1 MKLKRSEK
9 AITKLNVA
17 IIVTVIV
24 VIIFCVVIYLTVQ
37 NNTSKETNFIYL
49 KSVLSAKIDNEVL
62 KKENYVF
69 TSYEE
74 YKKVFGTDKLSES
87 DFKNNNYLLLSISYN
102 PCSEKEITPTNYS
115 VNGNNIKVAVTY
127 KRTCGIC
134 ASENVYYLLKVNKNI
149 TSPNVNIE
157 YKELSREECNSNGIY
172 KVDKP
177 LIYLYPTVDTRV
189 NVKLGRS
196 EALTSTYPKYKDS
209 WNVLAKPDGELTD
222 YKGRTFYGLY
232 WEGYNTIDVTFEDGF
247 VVKKDDLIPF
257 LEEKLSILGLTEREA
272 NEFIIYWL
280 PKLEENEYNLIRF
293 ESIDKINKNMPL
305 IINPKP
311 DTVIRILMEYK
322 KVDKDTKVKTQ
333 ALVTP
338 VRKGFTVVEWGGT
351 IVK

>member
-9 AITKLNVA
+9 EITKLNIAVMA
-17 IIVTVIV
+17 IVLVI
-24 VIIFCVVIYLTVQ
+24 IIFCVVIYFTVQ
-37 NNTSKETNFIYL
+37 NNTSKETGFIYL

-62 KKENYVF
+62 KKENYIF

-87 DFKNNNYLLLSISYN
+87 DFKNSNYLLLNISYD
-102 PCSEKEITPTNYS
+102 PCSEKEITPTNYL
-115 VNGNNIKVAVTY
+115 VAGNNIKVSITY
-127 KRTCGIC
+127 KSTCGGC
-134 ASENVYYLLKVNKNI
+134 ASENVYYLLKVDKNI
-149 TSPNVNIE
+149 TSPNVDIE
-157 YKELSREECNSNGIY
+157 YKETSKEECNPNISY
-172 KVDKP
+172 KP
-177 LIYLYPTVDTRV
+177 LIYLYPTADTKV

-209 WNVLAKPDGELTD
+209 WNVLAKTDGELID
-222 YKGRTFYGLY
+222 DKGRSYYGLY

-247 VVKKDDLIPF
+247 VVGRDNLIPF
-257 LEEKLSILGLTEREA
+257 LEEKLRILGLTEREA

-293 ESIDKINKNMPL
+293 ESIDKINKDMPL

-311 DTVIRILMEYK
+311 DTVIRVLMEYK
-322 KVDKDTKVKTQ
+322 KADKDTKVKTQ
-333 ALVTP
+333 ELVTP
-338 VRKGFTVVEWGGT
+338 VRKGFTVVEWGGS

>member
-1 MKLKRSEK
+1 MKLKRNKKET
-9 AITKLNVA
+9 TKLNMA
-17 IIVTVIV
+17 IIIIVLV
-24 VIIFCVVIYLTVQ
+24 VIIFCVVIYFTVQ
-37 NNTSKETNFIYL
+37 NNTSEEMDFIYL
-49 KSVLSAKIDNEVL
+49 KSIPSYKIADEIL
-62 KKENYVF
+62 KKDNYVF

-74 YKKVFGTDKLSES
+74 YKKVFGTDKLSEI
-87 DFKNNNYLLLSISYN
+87 DFKNNNYLLINISYN
-102 PCSEKEITPTNYS
+102 PCGEKVTPTNYS

-127 KRTCGIC
+127 KGTCGVCIR
-134 ASENVYYLLKVNKNI
+134 ENVYYLLKVDKNI

-157 YKELSREECNSNGIY
+157 YKETSREECNPNIDY
-172 KVDKP
+172 KP
-177 LIYLYPTVDTRV
+177 LIYLYPTVDTKV

-209 WNVLAKPDGELTD
+209 WNVLAKPTGELVD
-222 YKGRTFYGLY
+222 DKGRSFYGLY

-247 VVKKDDLIPF
+247 VVGKDDLIPF

-293 ESIDKINKNMPL
+293 ESIDKINKDMPI
-305 IINPKP
+305 IINPNP

-322 KVDKDTKVKTQ
+322 KADKDAKVKTQ
-333 ALVTP
+333 ELVTS

-351 IVK
+351 LVK

>member
-1 MKLKRSEK
+1 MKLKRSKKE
-9 AITKLNVA
+9 ATKLNIA
-17 IIVTVIV
+17 IIVTVLV
-24 VIIFCVVIYLTVQ
+24 VIIFCVVIYFTIH
-37 NNTSKETNFIYL
+37 NNTRKETNFIYL
-49 KSVLSAKIDNEVL
+49 KSVLSNKVDNEIL
-62 KKENYVF
+62 KKDNYVF

-74 YKKVFGTDKLSES
+74 YKKVFGTLKLSEN
-87 DFKNNNYLLLSISYN
+87 DFKDNNYLLLNIGYD
-102 PCSEKEITPTNYS
+102 PCNEKEITQTNYS
-115 VNGNNIKVAVTY
+115 VNGNNIKVSISY
-127 KRTCGIC
+127 KSTCGVC
-134 ASENVYYLLKVNKNI
+134 AKENVYYLLKVNKNI

-157 YKELSREECNSNGIY
+157 YKEMSKEDCNPNMAY
-172 KVDKP
+172 KP
-177 LIYLYPTVDTRV
+177 LIYLYPTVDTKV

-209 WNVLAKPDGELTD
+209 WNVLAKPTGELID
-222 YKGRTFYGLY
+222 DKGRSFYGLY

-257 LEEKLSILGLTEREA
+257 LEEKLSALGLNEREA

-311 DTVIRILMEYK
+311 DTVIRILIEYK
-322 KVDKDTKVKTQ
+322 KADKDTKVKTQ

-338 VRKGFTVVEWGGT
+338 VRKGFTVVEWGDT

>member
-49 KSVLSAKIDNEVL
+49 KSLLSAKIDNEVL

-102 PCSEKEITPTNYS
+102 PCSEKKITPTNYS
-115 VNGNNIKVAVTY
+115 VNGNNIKVTVTY
-127 KRTCGIC
+127 KSTCGGC

-157 YKELSREECNSNGIY
+157 YKEISKEECNPNIDY
-172 KVDKP
+172 KP
-177 LIYLYPTVDTRV
+177 LIYLYPTVDTKV

-209 WNVLAKPDGELTD
+209 WNVLAKPDGELID
-222 YKGRTFYGLY
+222 DKGRTFYGLY

-247 VVKKDDLIPF
+247 VVGRDNLIPF

-272 NEFIIYWL
+272 NEFIIYWI

-311 DTVIRILMEYK
+311 DTVIRILIEYK
-322 KVDKDTKVKTQ
+322 KADKDTKVKTQ

>member
-1 MKLKRSEK
+1 MKLKRSKKE
-9 AITKLNVA
+9 ATKLNIA
-17 IIVTVIV
+17 IIVTVLI
-24 VIIFCVVIYLTVQ
+24 VIIFCIAIYFTIH
-37 NNTSKETNFIYL
+37 NNTRKETNFIYL
-49 KSVLSAKIDNEVL
+49 KSVLSNKVDNEIL
-62 KKENYVF
+62 KKDNYVF

-74 YKKVFGTDKLSES
+74 YKKVFGTLKLSEN
-87 DFKNNNYLLLSISYN
+87 DFKDNNYLLLNIGYD
-102 PCSEKEITPTNYS
+102 PCNEKEITPTNYS
-115 VNGNNIKVAVTY
+115 VNGNNIKVSITY
-127 KRTCGIC
+127 KSTCGIC

-157 YKELSREECNSNGIY
+157 YKAISKEECNPNIDY
-172 KVDKP
+172 KP
-177 LIYLYPTVDTRV
+177 LIYLYPTVDTKV

-209 WNVLAKPDGELTD
+209 WNVLAKPDGELID
-222 YKGRTFYGLY
+222 DKGRSFYGLY

-247 VVKKDDLIPF
+247 VVGRDNLIPF

-293 ESIDKINKNMPL
+293 ESIDKINKDMPL

-322 KVDKDTKVKTQ
+322 KADKDTKVKTQ

>member
-1 MKLKRSEK
+1 MKLKRSKKE
-9 AITKLNVA
+9 ATKLNIA
-17 IIVTVIV
+17 IIVTVLV
-24 VIIFCVVIYLTVQ
+24 VIIFCVVIYFTIH
-37 NNTSKETNFIYL
+37 NNTRKETNFIYL
-49 KSVLSAKIDNEVL
+49 KSVLSNKVDNEIL
-62 KKENYVF
+62 KKDNYVF

-74 YKKVFGTDKLSES
+74 YKKVFGTLKLSEN
-87 DFKNNNYLLLSISYN
+87 DFKDNNYLLLNIGYD
-102 PCSEKEITPTNYS
+102 PCNEKEITPTNYS
-115 VNGNNIKVAVTY
+115 VNGNNIKVSITY
-127 KRTCGIC
+127 KSTCGVC
-134 ASENVYYLLKVNKNI
+134 AKENVYYLLKVNKNI

-157 YKELSREECNSNGIY
+157 YKAISKEECNPNMAY
-172 KVDKP
+172 KP
-177 LIYLYPTVDTRV
+177 LIYLYPTVDTKV

-209 WNVLAKPDGELTD
+209 WNVLAKPDGELID
-222 YKGRTFYGLY
+222 DKGRTFYGLY

-247 VVKKDDLIPF
+247 VVRRDNLIPF

-322 KVDKDTKVKTQ
+322 KADKDTKVKTQ

>member
-1 MKLKRSEK
+1 MKLKRSKKE
-9 AITKLNVA
+9 ATKLNIA
-17 IIVTVIV
+17 IIVTVLV
-24 VIIFCVVIYLTVQ
+24 VIIFCVVIYFTIH
-37 NNTSKETNFIYL
+37 NNTRKETNFIYL
-49 KSVLSAKIDNEVL
+49 KSVLSNKVDNEIL
-62 KKENYVF
+62 KKDNYVF

-74 YKKVFGTDKLSES
+74 YKKVFGTLKLSEN
-87 DFKNNNYLLLSISYN
+87 DFKDNNYLLLNIASD
-102 PCSEKEITPTNYS
+102 PCNEKEITPTNYS
-115 VNGNNIKVAVTY
+115 VNGNNIKVSITY
-127 KRTCGIC
+127 KSTCGVC
-134 ASENVYYLLKVNKNI
+134 AKENVYYLLKVNKNI

-157 YKELSREECNSNGIY
+157 YKAISKEECNPNIDY
-172 KVDKP
+172 KP
-177 LIYLYPTVDTRV
+177 LIYLYPTVDTKV

-209 WNVLAKPDGELTD
+209 WNVLAKPDGELID
-222 YKGRTFYGLY
+222 DKGRTFYGLY

-247 VVKKDDLIPF
+247 VVGRDNLIPF

-322 KVDKDTKVKTQ
+322 KADKDTKVKTQ

>member
-49 KSVLSAKIDNEVL
+49 KSVLSAKIDNEEL

-102 PCSEKEITPTNYS
+102 PCSEKKITPTNYS
-115 VNGNNIKVAVTY
+115 VNGNNIKVTVTY
-127 KRTCGIC
+127 KSTCGGC

-157 YKELSREECNSNGIY
+157 YKAISKEECNPNIDY
-172 KVDKP
+172 KP
-177 LIYLYPTVDTRV
+177 LIYLYPTVDTKV

-209 WNVLAKPDGELTD
+209 WNVLAKPDGELID
-222 YKGRTFYGLY
+222 DKGRTFYGLY

-247 VVKKDDLIPF
+247 VVGRDNLIPF
-257 LEEKLSILGLTEREA
+257 LEEKLTILGLTEREA

-293 ESIDKINKNMPL
+293 ESIDKINKDMPL

-322 KVDKDTKVKTQ
+322 KADKDTKVKTQ

>member
-49 KSVLSAKIDNEVL
+49 KSLLSAKIDNEVL

-102 PCSEKEITPTNYS
+102 PCSEKKITSTNYS
-115 VNGNNIKVAVTY
+115 VNGNNIKVTVTY
-127 KRTCGIC
+127 KSTCGGC

-157 YKELSREECNSNGIY
+157 YKEISKEECNPNIDY
-172 KVDKP
+172 KP
-177 LIYLYPTVDTRV
+177 LIYLYPTVDTKV

-209 WNVLAKPDGELTD
+209 WNVLAKPDGELID
-222 YKGRTFYGLY
+222 DKGRTFYGLY

-247 VVKKDDLIPF
+247 VVGRDNLIPF

-293 ESIDKINKNMPL
+293 ESIDKINKDMPL

-322 KVDKDTKVKTQ
+322 KADKDTKVKTQ

>member
-9 AITKLNVA
+9 EITKLNIAVIA
-17 IIVTVIV
+17 IVLVI
-24 VIIFCVVIYLTVQ
+24 IIFCVVIYFTIH
-37 NNTSKETNFIYL
+37 NNTRKEDDFIYL
-49 KSVLSAKIDNEVL
+49 KSVLSNKVDNEIL
-62 KKENYVF
+62 KKDNYVF

-87 DFKNNNYLLLSISYN
+87 DFKNSNYLLLNISYN
-102 PCSEKEITPTNYS
+102 HCSEKEITPTNYS
-115 VNGNNIKVAVTY
+115 VNGNNIKVSITY
-127 KRTCGIC
+127 KSTCGVC
-134 ASENVYYLLKVNKNI
+134 AKENVYYLLKVNKNI

-157 YKELSREECNSNGIY
+157 YKAISKEECNPNIDY
-172 KVDKP
+172 KP
-177 LIYLYPTVDTRV
+177 LIYLYPTVDTKV

-209 WNVLAKPDGELTD
+209 WNVLAKPTGELID
-222 YKGRTFYGLY
+222 DKGRTFYGLY

-247 VVKKDDLIPF
+247 VVGKDDLIPF
-257 LEEKLSILGLTEREA
+257 LEEKLSTLGLNEREA

-322 KVDKDTKVKTQ
+322 KADKDTKVKTQ

>member
-49 KSVLSAKIDNEVL
+49 KSLLSAKIDNEVL

-102 PCSEKEITPTNYS
+102 PCSEKKITPTNYS
-115 VNGNNIKVAVTY
+115 VNGNNIKVTVTY
-127 KRTCGIC
+127 KSTCGGC

-157 YKELSREECNSNGIY
+157 YKEISKEECNPNIDY
-172 KVDKP
+172 KP
-177 LIYLYPTVDTRV
+177 LIYLYPTVDTKV

-209 WNVLAKPDGELTD
+209 WNVLAKPDGELID
-222 YKGRTFYGLY
+222 DKGRTFYGLY

-247 VVKKDDLIPF
+247 VVGRNNLIPF

-293 ESIDKINKNMPL
+293 ESIDKINKDMPL

-322 KVDKDTKVKTQ
+322 KADKDTKVKTQ

>member
-1 MKLKRSEK
+1 MKLKRSKKE
-9 AITKLNVA
+9 ATKLNIA
-17 IIVTVIV
+17 IIVTVLI
-24 VIIFCVVIYLTVQ
+24 VIIFCIAIYFTIH
-37 NNTSKETNFIYL
+37 NNTRKETNFIYL
-49 KSVLSAKIDNEVL
+49 KSVLSNKVDNEIL
-62 KKENYVF
+62 KKDNYVF

-74 YKKVFGTDKLSES
+74 YKKVFGTLKLSEN
-87 DFKNNNYLLLSISYN
+87 DFKDNNYLLLNIGSD
-102 PCSEKEITPTNYS
+102 PCNEKEITPTNYS
-115 VNGNNIKVAVTY
+115 VNVNNIKVSITY
-127 KRTCGIC
+127 KSTCGVC
-134 ASENVYYLLKVNKNI
+134 AKENVYYLLKVNKNI

-157 YKELSREECNSNGIY
+157 YKAISKEECNPNIDY
-172 KVDKP
+172 KP
-177 LIYLYPTVDTRV
+177 LIYLYPTVDTKV

-209 WNVLAKPDGELTD
+209 WNVLAKPDGELID
-222 YKGRTFYGLY
+222 DKGRTFYGLY

-247 VVKKDDLIPF
+247 VVGRDNLIPF
-257 LEEKLSILGLTEREA
+257 LEEKLSVLGLTEREA

-322 KVDKDTKVKTQ
+322 KADKDTKVKTQ

>member
-49 KSVLSAKIDNEVL
+49 KSLLSAKIDNEVL

-102 PCSEKEITPTNYS
+102 PCSEKKITPTNYS
-115 VNGNNIKVAVTY
+115 VNGNNIKVTVTY
-127 KRTCGIC
+127 KSTCGGC

-157 YKELSREECNSNGIY
+157 YKEISKEECNPNIDY
-172 KVDKP
+172 KP
-177 LIYLYPTVDTRV
+177 LIYLYPTVDTKV

-209 WNVLAKPDGELTD
+209 WNVLAKPDGELID
-222 YKGRTFYGLY
+222 DKGRTFYGLY

-247 VVKKDDLIPF
+247 VVGRDNLIPF

-293 ESIDKINKNMPL
+293 ESIDKINKDMPL

-322 KVDKDTKVKTQ
+322 KADKDTKVKTQ

>member
-102 PCSEKEITPTNYS
+102 PCNEKEITPTNYS
-115 VNGNNIKVAVTY
+115 VNGNNIKVSITY
-127 KRTCGIC
+127 KSTCGVC
-134 ASENVYYLLKVNKNI
+134 AKENVYYLLKVNKNI

-157 YKELSREECNSNGIY
+157 YKAISKEECNPNIDY
-172 KVDKP
+172 KP
-177 LIYLYPTVDTRV
+177 LIYLYPTVDTKV

-209 WNVLAKPDGELTD
+209 WNVLAKPDGE
-222 YKGRTFYGLY
+222 
-232 WEGYNTIDVTFEDGF
+232 
-247 VVKKDDLIPF
+247 
-257 LEEKLSILGLTEREA
+257 
-272 NEFIIYWL
+272 
-280 PKLEENEYNLIRF
+280 
-293 ESIDKINKNMPL
+293 
-305 IINPKP
+305 
-311 DTVIRILMEYK
+311 
-322 KVDKDTKVKTQ
+322 
-333 ALVTP
+333 
-338 VRKGFTVVEWGGT
+338 
-351 IVK
+351 

>member
-1 MKLKRSEK
+1 MKLKRSKKE
-9 AITKLNVA
+9 ATKLNIA
-17 IIVTVIV
+17 IIVTVLV
-24 VIIFCVVIYLTVQ
+24 VIIFCIAICLTIN
-37 NNTSKETNFIYL
+37 NNTRKETNFIYL
-49 KSVLSAKIDNEVL
+49 KSVLSNEVDNEIL
-62 KKENYVF
+62 KKDNYVF

-74 YKKVFGTDKLSES
+74 YKKVFGTLKLSEN
-87 DFKNNNYLLLSISYN
+87 DFKDNNYLLLNIGYD
-102 PCSEKEITPTNYS
+102 PCTEKEITPTNYS
-115 VNGNNIKVAVTY
+115 VNGNNIKVSISY
-127 KRTCGIC
+127 KSTCGGC
-134 ASENVYYLLKVNKNI
+134 AKENVYYLLKVNKNI
-149 TSPNVNIE
+149 TSPNVDIK
-157 YKELSREECNSNGIY
+157 YKEISKEDCDPNMAY
-172 KVDKP
+172 KP
-177 LIYLYPTVDTRV
+177 LIYLYPTVDTKV

-209 WNVLAKPDGELTD
+209 WNVLAKPDGELID
-222 YKGRTFYGLY
+222 DKGRTFYGLY

-247 VVKKDDLIPF
+247 VVGRDNLIPF

-322 KVDKDTKVKTQ
+322 KADKDTKVKTQ

>member
-1 MKLKRSEK
+1 M
-9 AITKLNVA
+9 A
-17 IIVTVIV
+17 
-24 VIIFCVVIYLTVQ
+24 Y
-37 NNTSKETNFIYL
+37 
-49 KSVLSAKIDNEVL
+49 
-62 KKENYVF
+62 
-69 TSYEE
+69 
-74 YKKVFGTDKLSES
+74 
-87 DFKNNNYLLLSISYN
+87 
-102 PCSEKEITPTNYS
+102 
-115 VNGNNIKVAVTY
+115 
-127 KRTCGIC
+127 
-134 ASENVYYLLKVNKNI
+134 
-149 TSPNVNIE
+149 
-157 YKELSREECNSNGIY
+157 
-172 KVDKP
+172 KP
-177 LIYLYPTVDTRV
+177 LIYLYPTVDTKV

-209 WNVLAKPDGELTD
+209 WNVLAKPTGELID
-222 YKGRTFYGLY
+222 DKGRSFYGLY

-322 KVDKDTKVKTQ
+322 KADKDTKVKTQ

>member
-1 MKLKRSEK
+1 MKLKRSKKE
-9 AITKLNVA
+9 ATKLNIA
-17 IIVTVIV
+17 IIVTVLV
-24 VIIFCVVIYLTVQ
+24 VIIFCVVIYFTIH
-37 NNTSKETNFIYL
+37 NNTRKETNFIYL
-49 KSVLSAKIDNEVL
+49 KSVLSNKVDNEIL
-62 KKENYVF
+62 KKDNYVF

-74 YKKVFGTDKLSES
+74 YKKVFGTLKLSEN
-87 DFKNNNYLLLSISYN
+87 DFKDNNYLLLNIGSE
-102 PCSEKEITPTNYS
+102 PCNEKEITPTNYS
-115 VNGNNIKVAVTY
+115 VNGNNIKVSITY
-127 KRTCGIC
+127 KSTCGVC
-134 ASENVYYLLKVNKNI
+134 AKENVYYLLKVNKNI

-157 YKELSREECNSNGIY
+157 YKAISKEECNPNIDY
-172 KVDKP
+172 KP
-177 LIYLYPTVDTRV
+177 LIYLYPTVDTKV

-209 WNVLAKPDGELTD
+209 WNVLAKPDGELID
-222 YKGRTFYGLY
+222 DKGRTFYGLY

-247 VVKKDDLIPF
+247 VVGRDNLIPF

-293 ESIDKINKNMPL
+293 ESIDKINKDMPL

-311 DTVIRILMEYK
+311 DTVFRILMEYK
-322 KVDKDTKVKTQ
+322 KADKDTKVKTQ

>member
-102 PCSEKEITPTNYS
+102 PCSEKKITPTNYS
-115 VNGNNIKVAVTY
+115 VNGNNIKVTVTY
-127 KRTCGIC
+127 KSTCGGC

-157 YKELSREECNSNGIY
+157 YKAISKEDCNPNMAY
-172 KVDKP
+172 KP
-177 LIYLYPTVDTRV
+177 LIYLYPTVDTKV

-209 WNVLAKPDGELTD
+209 WNVLAKPDGELID
-222 YKGRTFYGLY
+222 DKGRSFYGLY

-257 LEEKLSILGLTEREA
+257 LEEKLSALGLNEREA

-322 KVDKDTKVKTQ
+322 KADKDTKVKTQ

>member
-1 MKLKRSEK
+1 MKLKRSKKE
-9 AITKLNVA
+9 ATKLNIA
-17 IIVTVIV
+17 IIVTVLI
-24 VIIFCVVIYLTVQ
+24 VIIFCIAIYFTIH
-37 NNTSKETNFIYL
+37 NNTRKETNFIYL
-49 KSVLSAKIDNEVL
+49 KSVLSNKVDNEIL
-62 KKENYVF
+62 KKDNYVF

-74 YKKVFGTDKLSES
+74 YKKVFGTLKLSEN
-87 DFKNNNYLLLSISYN
+87 DFKDNNYLLLNIGSD
-102 PCSEKEITPTNYS
+102 PCNEKEITPTNYS
-115 VNGNNIKVAVTY
+115 VNVNNIKVSITY
-127 KRTCGIC
+127 KSTCGVC
-134 ASENVYYLLKVNKNI
+134 AKENVYYLLKVNKNI

-157 YKELSREECNSNGIY
+157 YKAISKEECNPNIDY
-172 KVDKP
+172 KP
-177 LIYLYPTVDTRV
+177 LIYLYPTVDTKV

-209 WNVLAKPDGELTD
+209 WNVLAKPDGELID
-222 YKGRTFYGLY
+222 DKGRTFYGLY

-247 VVKKDDLIPF
+247 VVGRDNLIPF
-257 LEEKLSILGLTEREA
+257 LEEKWSVLGLTEREA

-322 KVDKDTKVKTQ
+322 KADKDTKVKTQ

>member
-1 MKLKRSEK
+1 MKLKRSKKE
-9 AITKLNVA
+9 ATKLNIA
-17 IIVTVIV
+17 IIVTVLI
-24 VIIFCVVIYLTVQ
+24 VIIFCIAIYFTIH
-37 NNTSKETNFIYL
+37 NNTRKETNFIYL
-49 KSVLSAKIDNEVL
+49 KSVLSNKVDNEIL
-62 KKENYVF
+62 KKDNYVF

-74 YKKVFGTDKLSES
+74 YKKVFGTLKLSEN
-87 DFKNNNYLLLSISYN
+87 DFKDNNYLLLNIGYD
-102 PCSEKEITPTNYS
+102 PCTEKEITPTNYS
-115 VNGNNIKVAVTY
+115 VNGNNIKVSITY
-127 KRTCGIC
+127 KSTCGGC
-134 ASENVYYLLKVNKNI
+134 AKENVYYLLKVNKNI

-157 YKELSREECNSNGIY
+157 YKAISKEECNPNIDY
-172 KVDKP
+172 KP
-177 LIYLYPTVDTRV
+177 LIYLYPTVDTKV

-209 WNVLAKPDGELTD
+209 WNVLAKPDGELID
-222 YKGRTFYGLY
+222 DKGRTFYGLY

-247 VVKKDDLIPF
+247 VVGRDNLIPF

-322 KVDKDTKVKTQ
+322 KADKDTKVKTQ

>member
-1 MKLKRSEK
+1 M
-9 AITKLNVA
+9 
-17 IIVTVIV
+17 
-24 VIIFCVVIYLTVQ
+24 IIFCVVIYFTIH
-37 NNTSKETNFIYL
+37 NNTRKETNFIYL
-49 KSVLSAKIDNEVL
+49 KSVLSNKVDNEIL
-62 KKENYVF
+62 KKDNYVF

-74 YKKVFGTDKLSES
+74 YKKVFGTLKLSEN
-87 DFKNNNYLLLSISYN
+87 DFKDNNYLLLNIGYD
-102 PCSEKEITPTNYS
+102 PCNEKEITPTNYS
-115 VNGNNIKVAVTY
+115 VNGNNIKVSITY
-127 KRTCGIC
+127 KSTCGVC
-134 ASENVYYLLKVNKNI
+134 AKENVYYLLKVNKNI

-157 YKELSREECNSNGIY
+157 YKAISKEECNPNIDY
-172 KVDKP
+172 KP
-177 LIYLYPTVDTRV
+177 LIYLYPTVDTKV
-189 NVKLGRS
+189 NVKFGRS

-209 WNVLAKPDGELTD
+209 WNVLAKPDGELID
-222 YKGRTFYGLY
+222 DKGRTFYGLY

-247 VVKKDDLIPF
+247 VVGRDNLIPF

-293 ESIDKINKNMPL
+293 ESIDKINKDMPL

-322 KVDKDTKVKTQ
+322 KADKDTKVKTQ

>member
-49 KSVLSAKIDNEVL
+49 KSLLSAKIDNEVL

-87 DFKNNNYLLLSISYN
+87 DFKNNNYLLLNIGYD
-102 PCSEKEITPTNYS
+102 PCNEKEITPTNYS
-115 VNGNNIKVAVTY
+115 VNGNNIKVSITY
-127 KRTCGIC
+127 KSTCGIC

-157 YKELSREECNSNGIY
+157 YKEISKEECNPNIDY
-172 KVDKP
+172 KP
-177 LIYLYPTVDTRV
+177 LIYLYPTVDTKV

-209 WNVLAKPDGELTD
+209 WNVLAKPDGELID
-222 YKGRTFYGLY
+222 DKGRTFYGLY

-247 VVKKDDLIPF
+247 VVGRDNLIPF

-293 ESIDKINKNMPL
+293 ESIDKINKDMPL

-322 KVDKDTKVKTQ
+322 KADKDTKVKTQ

>member
-1 MKLKRSEK
+1 M
-9 AITKLNVA
+9 
-17 IIVTVIV
+17 
-24 VIIFCVVIYLTVQ
+24 IIFCVVIYFTIH
-37 NNTSKETNFIYL
+37 NNTRKETNFIYL
-49 KSVLSAKIDNEVL
+49 KSVLSNKVDNEIL
-62 KKENYVF
+62 KKDNYVF

-74 YKKVFGTDKLSES
+74 YKKVFGTLKLSEN
-87 DFKNNNYLLLSISYN
+87 DFKDNNYLLLNIGYD
-102 PCSEKEITPTNYS
+102 PCNEKEITPTNYS
-115 VNGNNIKVAVTY
+115 VNGNNIKVSITY
-127 KRTCGIC
+127 KSTCGVC
-134 ASENVYYLLKVNKNI
+134 AKENVYYLLKVNKNI

-157 YKELSREECNSNGIY
+157 YKAISKEECNPNIDY
-172 KVDKP
+172 KP
-177 LIYLYPTVDTRV
+177 LIYLYPTVDTKV
-189 NVKLGRS
+189 NVKFGRS

-209 WNVLAKPDGELTD
+209 WNVLAKPDGELID
-222 YKGRTFYGLY
+222 DKGRTFYGLY

-247 VVKKDDLIPF
+247 VVGRDDLIPF
-257 LEEKLSILGLTEREA
+257 LEEKLSALGLNEREA

-322 KVDKDTKVKTQ
+322 KADKDTKVKTQ

>member
-1 MKLKRSEK
+1 MKLKRSKKE
-9 AITKLNVA
+9 ATKLNIA
-17 IIVTVIV
+17 IIVTVLV
-24 VIIFCVVIYLTVQ
+24 VIIFCVVIYFTIH
-37 NNTSKETNFIYL
+37 NNTRKETNFIYL
-49 KSVLSAKIDNEVL
+49 KSVLSNKVDNEIL
-62 KKENYVF
+62 KKDNYVF

-74 YKKVFGTDKLSES
+74 YKKVFGTLKLSEN
-87 DFKNNNYLLLSISYN
+87 DFKDNNYLLLNIGYD
-102 PCSEKEITPTNYS
+102 PCNEKEITPTNYS
-115 VNGNNIKVAVTY
+115 VNGNNIKVSISY
-127 KRTCGIC
+127 KSTCGGC
-134 ASENVYYLLKVNKNI
+134 AKENVYYLLKVNKNI
-149 TSPNVNIE
+149 TSPDVNIE
-157 YKELSREECNSNGIY
+157 YKEMSKEDCNPNMAY
-172 KVDKP
+172 KP
-177 LIYLYPTVDTRV
+177 LIYLYPTVDTKV

-209 WNVLAKPDGELTD
+209 WNVLAKPDGELID
-222 YKGRTFYGLY
+222 DKGRTFYGLY

-247 VVKKDDLIPF
+247 VVGRDNLIPF

-322 KVDKDTKVKTQ
+322 KADKDTKVKTQ

>member
-1 MKLKRSEK
+1 MKLKRSKKE
-9 AITKLNVA
+9 ATKLNIA
-17 IIVTVIV
+17 IIVTVLV
-24 VIIFCVVIYLTVQ
+24 VIIFCVVIYFTIH
-37 NNTSKETNFIYL
+37 NNTRKETNFIYL
-49 KSVLSAKIDNEVL
+49 KSVLSNKVDNEIL
-62 KKENYVF
+62 KKDNYVF

-74 YKKVFGTDKLSES
+74 YKKVFGTLKLSEN
-87 DFKNNNYLLLSISYN
+87 DFKDNNYLLLNIGYD
-102 PCSEKEITPTNYS
+102 PCNEKEITPTNYS
-115 VNGNNIKVAVTY
+115 VNGNNIKVSITY
-127 KRTCGIC
+127 KSTCGVC
-134 ASENVYYLLKVNKNI
+134 AKENVYYLLKVNKNI

-157 YKELSREECNSNGIY
+157 YKEMSKEDCNPNMAY
-172 KVDKP
+172 KP
-177 LIYLYPTVDTRV
+177 LIYLYPTVDTKV

-209 WNVLAKPDGELTD
+209 WNVLAKPDGELID
-222 YKGRTFYGLY
+222 DKGRTFYGLY

-247 VVKKDDLIPF
+247 VVGRDNLIPF

-322 KVDKDTKVKTQ
+322 KADKDTKVKTQ

>member
-49 KSVLSAKIDNEVL
+49 KSLLSAKIDNEVL

-87 DFKNNNYLLLSISYN
+87 DFKNNNYLLLNIGYD
-102 PCSEKEITPTNYS
+102 PCNEKEITPTNYS
-115 VNGNNIKVAVTY
+115 VNGNNIKVSITY
-127 KRTCGIC
+127 KSTCGIC

-157 YKELSREECNSNGIY
+157 YKEISKEEYNPNIDY
-172 KVDKP
+172 KP
-177 LIYLYPTVDTRV
+177 LIYLYPTVDTKV

-209 WNVLAKPDGELTD
+209 WNVLAKPDGELID
-222 YKGRTFYGLY
+222 DKGRTFYGLY

-247 VVKKDDLIPF
+247 VVGRDNLIPF

-293 ESIDKINKNMPL
+293 ESIDKINKDMPL

-322 KVDKDTKVKTQ
+322 KADKDTKVKTQ

>member
-1 MKLKRSEK
+1 MKLKRSKKE
-9 AITKLNVA
+9 ATKLNIA
-17 IIVTVIV
+17 IIVTVLV
-24 VIIFCVVIYLTVQ
+24 VIIFCVVIYFTIH
-37 NNTSKETNFIYL
+37 NNTRKETNFIYL
-49 KSVLSAKIDNEVL
+49 KSVLSNKVDNEIL
-62 KKENYVF
+62 KKDNYVF

-74 YKKVFGTDKLSES
+74 YKKVFGTLKLSEN
-87 DFKNNNYLLLSISYN
+87 DFKDNNYLLLNIGYD
-102 PCSEKEITPTNYS
+102 PCNEKEITPTNYS
-115 VNGNNIKVAVTY
+115 VNGNNIKVSITY
-127 KRTCGIC
+127 KSTCGVC
-134 ASENVYYLLKVNKNI
+134 AKENVYYLLKVNKNI

-157 YKELSREECNSNGIY
+157 YKAISKEECNPNMAY
-172 KVDKP
+172 KP
-177 LIYLYPTVDTRV
+177 LIYLYPTVDTKV

-209 WNVLAKPDGELTD
+209 WNVLAKPDGELID
-222 YKGRTFYGLY
+222 DKGRTFYGLY

-247 VVKKDDLIPF
+247 VVGRDNLIPF

-322 KVDKDTKVKTQ
+322 KADKDTKVKTQ

>member
-49 KSVLSAKIDNEVL
+49 KSLLSAKIDNEVL

-87 DFKNNNYLLLSISYN
+87 DFKNNNYLLLNIGYD
-102 PCSEKEITPTNYS
+102 PCNEKEITPTNYS
-115 VNGNNIKVAVTY
+115 VNGNNIKVSITY
-127 KRTCGIC
+127 KSTCGIC
-134 ASENVYYLLKVNKNI
+134 ASENVHYLLKVNKNI

-157 YKELSREECNSNGIY
+157 YKEISKEECNPNIDY
-172 KVDKP
+172 KP
-177 LIYLYPTVDTRV
+177 LIYLYPTVDTKV

-209 WNVLAKPDGELTD
+209 WNVLAKPDGELID
-222 YKGRTFYGLY
+222 DKGRTFYGLY

-247 VVKKDDLIPF
+247 VVGRDNLIPF

-293 ESIDKINKNMPL
+293 ESIDKINKDMPL

-322 KVDKDTKVKTQ
+322 KADKDTKVKTQ

>member
-1 MKLKRSEK
+1 MKLKRSKKE
-9 AITKLNVA
+9 ATKLNIA
-17 IIVTVIV
+17 IIVTVLI
-24 VIIFCVVIYLTVQ
+24 VIIFCIAIYFTIH
-37 NNTSKETNFIYL
+37 NNTRKETNFIYL
-49 KSVLSAKIDNEVL
+49 KSVLSNKVDNEIL
-62 KKENYVF
+62 KKDNYVF

-74 YKKVFGTDKLSES
+74 YKKVFGTLKLSEN
-87 DFKNNNYLLLSISYN
+87 DFKDNNYLLLNIGYD
-102 PCSEKEITPTNYS
+102 PCNEKEITPTNYS
-115 VNGNNIKVAVTY
+115 VNGNNIKVSITY
-127 KRTCGIC
+127 KSTCGVC
-134 ASENVYYLLKVNKNI
+134 AKENVYYLLKVNKNI

-157 YKELSREECNSNGIY
+157 YKAISKEECNPNIDY
-172 KVDKP
+172 KP
-177 LIYLYPTVDTRV
+177 LIYLYPTVDTKV

-209 WNVLAKPDGELTD
+209 WNVLAKPDGELID
-222 YKGRTFYGLY
+222 DKGRTFYGLY

-247 VVKKDDLIPF
+247 VVGRDNLIPF
-257 LEEKLSILGLTEREA
+257 LEEKLSVLGLTEREA

-311 DTVIRILMEYK
+311 DTVIRTLMEYK
-322 KVDKDTKVKTQ
+322 KADKDTKVKTQ